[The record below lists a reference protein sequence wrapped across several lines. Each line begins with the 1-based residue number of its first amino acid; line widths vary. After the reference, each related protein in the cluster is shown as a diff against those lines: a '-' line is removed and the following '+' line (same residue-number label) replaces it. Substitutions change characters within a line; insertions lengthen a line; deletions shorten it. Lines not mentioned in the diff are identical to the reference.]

1 MRGASRRSGPCAAA
15 QRGGLTSAAQ
25 KPFPDKSFYV
35 YDGKPFCAYHY
46 HEANNSLCAAARCGQ
61 PIEGPCA
68 VAHSGDRYH
77 PEHFLCEHRG
87 CKERLLEYYE
97 LDGRLLCARHVRC
110 AMDDREDGSDY
121 DDDGDDGR
129 EFAALNK
136 RVTRFIDLG
145 ALNSVL

>member
-1 MRGASRRSGPCAAA
+1 M
-15 QRGGLTSAAQ
+15 
-25 KPFPDKSFYV
+25 

-68 VAHSGDRYH
+68 VSHTGDRYH
-77 PEHFLCEHRG
+77 PDHFLCEYRG

-97 LDGRLLCARHVRC
+97 VDGRLYCERHVRR
-110 AMDDREDGSDY
+110 AMDDGGSDSDY
-121 DDDGDDGR
+121 DDDGGGGGAPHDR
-129 EFAALNK
+129 ERMLNK